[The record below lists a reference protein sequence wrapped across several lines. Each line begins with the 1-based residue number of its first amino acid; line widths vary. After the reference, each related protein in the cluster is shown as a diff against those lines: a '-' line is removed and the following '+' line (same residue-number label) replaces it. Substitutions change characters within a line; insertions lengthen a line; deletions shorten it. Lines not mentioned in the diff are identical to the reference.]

1 MMLFIEK
8 GTGEIPD
15 LRDHLCRGAGCR
27 FLEDSSP
34 SWAVP
39 RLNHQTWLS
48 GPCQPMQRLCAN

>member
-8 GTGEIPD
+8 GNGEIPD
-15 LRDHLCRGAGCR
+15 LRSHLYRGAGCR
-27 FLEDSSP
+27 FLEDSSL

-48 GPCQPMQRLCAN
+48 GPCQPKQRLCAN